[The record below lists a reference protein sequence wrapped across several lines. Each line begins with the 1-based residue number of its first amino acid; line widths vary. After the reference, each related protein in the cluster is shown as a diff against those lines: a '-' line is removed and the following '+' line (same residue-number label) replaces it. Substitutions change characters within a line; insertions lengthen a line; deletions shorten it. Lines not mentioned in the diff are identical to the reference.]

1 LAIIYGTITW
11 LRNKFFD
18 WGIFK
23 QKEYNIP
30 IISIGNLSMGGTGKT
45 PHIEYLIALYSKTYK
60 IAVISRGYGRKTKGY
75 RIVNTES
82 IAAEVGD
89 EPLQIKQKFENVL
102 VVVCEKRVIAID
114 KVIAEYPEINLIL
127 LDDAFQHRH
136 VKPKI
141 SILLTEYS
149 RPFWND
155 AVVPAGR
162 LREFAFG
169 WRRADAII
177 VTKCP
182 ENNQLPIPKA
192 ILSKPLYFS
201 RIQYQ
206 APRLVSGNIS
216 KQIVLVTGIA
226 NPEPMLNY
234 LKAQNYILVK
244 HFNYPDH
251 YNFEETDIQKI
262 RQLLT
267 EDNLLLTTEKDYMR
281 LSWYFKN
288 DNFNLA
294 YLPIG
299 IVIEDAPVDWLEFD
313 DK

>member
-169 WRRADAII
+169 WRRADTII

-182 ENNQLPIPKA
+182 ENNQLRIPKA

-201 RIQYQ
+201 RIQFQ

-262 RQLLT
+262 SQLLT

-281 LSWYFKN
+281 LSGYFKN
-288 DNFNLA
+288 DNINLA

>member
-1 LAIIYGTITW
+1 MAIIYGTITW

-89 EPLQIKQKFENVL
+89 EPLQIKQKFETVL

-234 LKAQNYILVK
+234 LKAQNYSLIK

-281 LSWYFKN
+281 LSGYFKN
-288 DNFNLA
+288 DNINLA

-299 IVIEDAPVDWLEFD
+299 IVIEDAPDDWLALGG
-313 DK
+313 

>member
-1 LAIIYGTITW
+1 
-11 LRNKFFD
+11 
-18 WGIFK
+18 
-23 QKEYNIP
+23 
-30 IISIGNLSMGGTGKT
+30 MGGTGKT

-127 LDDAFQHRH
+127 LDDAYQHRH

-169 WRRADAII
+169 WRRADTII

-182 ENNQLPIPKA
+182 ENNQLRIPKA

-201 RIQYQ
+201 RIQFQ

-262 RQLLT
+262 SQLLT

-281 LSWYFKN
+281 LSGYFKN
-288 DNFNLA
+288 DNINLA